1 MGSQYTEMHI
11 EWDELLLTIETTVV
25 SKRDLLIV
33 VQVVNNDSQPV
44 NLSNYFVLF
53 DINYLF
59 NRQGVCVSSNYC
71 SFVNCTGIG
80 LTDFQFFATQ
90 PQINGSTFEVK
101 HIITSNTSSASNH
114 QQKYKIQDFFSSDN
128 ETSAFSL
135 LSGVIGFSSSS
146 FRNITDIQ
154 RLTAN
159 ARADELQSYK
169 KYGPELSENYRAIHN
184 VIAWTTIYTEYEG
197 IINVVSRRWDFGFGY
212 AMFFWDSF
220 LTSLMRSFDISGL
233 DVALQTFIQV
243 TKSRTRNLDSTGL
256 LPNYKSGTR
265 ISRDRTEPPIGS
277 ILLLQLVEMQRTENL
292 TWFIDLVYPEL
303 YANLVWMWKHRMI
316 ASKVHPNISLIVLGS
331 DPDNLPTSGDAEVN
345 NLQAARYESGLDNSP
360 MYDYNDFD
368 NKTHKM
374 QQFDIG
380 MNSLFA
386 AEAQA
391 LIQLIK
397 YSSLSLIEEN
407 KTLQYWLNVIVP
419 TIESELW
426 NSNTNIYL
434 NRAID
439 TGEFNIHISPTSF
452 FPFLIGLPSVTQAEK
467 MVVQYLT
474 NSSHF
479 CVSSDCHGQP
489 VPSISRSDSAYR
501 DQNYWRGR
509 VWGPHLYLIYT
520 ALSHPKYALSE
531 IIQQARNALV
541 NQTDLMWRQEWSLYG
556 HIHENYNGNTGVGC
570 ELSASSDPYYTWGA
584 ATAFLPLIQKYPIK
598 PEITERSLLFGK

>member
-1 MGSQYTEMHI
+1 MHI

-25 SKRDLLIV
+25 SRRDLLIV
-33 VQVVNNDSQPV
+33 VKVVNNDSQPV

-59 NRQGVCVSSNYC
+59 HRQGVCAYSNY
-71 SFVNCTGIG
+71 SNFANCTGLG
-80 LTDFQFFATQ
+80 LADFQFFATQ
-90 PQINGSTFEVK
+90 PQINDSIF
-101 HIITSNTSSASNH
+101 NN
-114 QQKYKIQDFFSSDN
+114 QQKCKIQDFFSADN
-128 ETSAFSL
+128 GKTTFSL
-135 LSGVIGFSSSS
+135 LSGVIGFSSNS

-154 RLTAN
+154 RSIAN
-159 ARADELQSYK
+159 ARTDELESYN

-184 VIAWTTIYTEYEG
+184 IIAWTTIYTVYEG
-197 IINVVSRRWDFGFGY
+197 VINVVSRKWDFGFGY

-220 LTSLMRSFDISGL
+220 ITSLMRSFDISGL
-233 DVALQTFIQV
+233 DIALQTFIQV

-277 ILLLQLVEMQRTENL
+277 ITLLQIVERQRTENL
-292 TWFIDLVYPEL
+292 TWFVDLVYPEL
-303 YANLVWMWKHRMI
+303 YENLVWMWKHRLI

-331 DPDNLPTSGDAEVN
+331 DPDNLPTSGDAQVD

-360 MYDYNDFD
+360 MYDYNDYD
-368 NKTHKM
+368 KKTHKM

-380 MNSLFA
+380 MSSLFA

-397 YSSLSLIEEN
+397 YSSLSLIEEY

-419 TIESELW
+419 AIESELW
-426 NSNTNIYL
+426 NSNANIYL
-434 NRAID
+434 NRAVD
-439 TGEFNIHISPTSF
+439 TGEFNSHISPTSF
-452 FPFLIGLPSVTQAEK
+452 FPLLIGLPNVTQAEK
-467 MVVQYLT
+467 MIVQYLT

-489 VPSISRSDSAYR
+489 VPSISRSDPAYR

-509 VWGPHLYLIYT
+509 VWGPHLYLVYT
-520 ALSHPKYALSE
+520 ALSHSKYALSE

-541 NQTDLMWRQEWSLYG
+541 NQTDLMWRKEWNLYG
-556 HIHENYNGNTGVGC
+556 HIHENYNGDTGVGC
-570 ELSASSDPYYTWGA
+570 ELSISSDPYYTWGA
-584 ATAFLPLIQKYPIK
+584 ATAFLPLIQKYPMK
-598 PEITERSLLFGK
+598 PEITERSPLFSK